1 MKRALP
7 ISVRF
12 LVLGF
17 LPISLALL
25 AGFQWFRGG
34 IEESVR
40 AGLQKALVEELQLE
54 TNLRLDARRQ
64 RLSLLATLAENA
76 SLKAVLGLS
85 RESNDRA
92 QVQLTVQD
100 QLLELGST
108 LDADFVGFRDAGGR
122 AVASVIRSG
131 PPGSQAGGRAAGQA
145 GDQWRA
151 IAANALPPD
160 GSRLAPVHGE
170 LLELSS
176 VPVNSASDN
185 LGILVVGKRFDTA
198 SYHKQ
203 AVLIQGS
210 TAVAQAGVN
219 VSAAAFSPCHA
230 ARECGVTVGGTP
242 YLALAIDPQL
252 LDDGYTLWTLHSMEQ
267 ASGQLLGSA
276 TKGFWAAIVTMLVTA
291 LLADIYGA
299 RAVSRPLV
307 ELIERLRESERSGV
321 LQGDFPETSTTREVN
336 ELARA
341 FNLAAKSVAES
352 QRRLDETYLQITQT
366 MAQTLDARD
375 PYTAGHS
382 SRVSDYAVAIAQAMN
397 LSAAETEVIRVGAN
411 LHDIGKIGIPDAV
424 LQKPGPLTGEEFEV
438 IKRHP
443 LIGKRILEGV
453 AKFRDYLSIV
463 ELHHENP
470 DGSGYPWGL
479 RGEQV
484 PLGAR
489 IVHVVDAYDA
499 MTSSRPYREASPAAK
514 AQDVLRRFAGS
525 QFDPAVVEVFLRLT
539 EAGVVHPPSADPGSQ
554 LAVLQE
560 HLERQEPRATDPVH

>member
-17 LPISLALL
+17 LPISLALV

-40 AGLQKALVEELQLE
+40 DGLQKALVDEQHVQ

-64 RLSLLATLAENA
+64 RQSLLATLAENA

-85 RESNDRA
+85 RETNDHA

-100 QLLELGST
+100 QLLEMGST
-108 LDADFVGFRDAGGR
+108 LDADFVGFRDATGR

-131 PPGSQAGGRAAGQA
+131 ANWRAIGAEALPAGGR
-145 GDQWRA
+145 
-151 IAANALPPD
+151 
-160 GSRLAPVHGE
+160 RLAPVRGE
-170 LLELSS
+170 LLELFS

-185 LGILVVGKRFDTA
+185 LGTLVVGKRFDAA

-203 AVLIQGS
+203 AVLIEGGN
-210 TAVAQAGVN
+210 AVAKAGLTLSAQQTATAFAACRAAKQCGVN
-219 VSAAAFSPCHA
+219 LEGA
-230 ARECGVTVGGTP
+230 P
-242 YLALAIDPQL
+242 YLALAVDPQL
-252 LDDGYTLWTLHSMEQ
+252 LDDGYSLWTLHSVEQ
-267 ASGQLLGSA
+267 ASGQLLGTA
-276 TKGFWAAIVTMLVTA
+276 KNGFWAALVTMLVTA

-307 ELIERLRESERSGV
+307 DLIERLRESERSGV
-321 LQGDFPETSTTREVN
+321 LQGDFPETSSTREVN
-336 ELARA
+336 ELAHA

-352 QRRLDETYLQITQT
+352 QRRLDETYLEITQT

-382 SRVSDYAVAIAQAMN
+382 SRVSDYAVAIAEAMN
-397 LSAAETEVIRVGAN
+397 LSAEETEVIRVGAN

-463 ELHHENP
+463 EFHHENP
-470 DGSGYPWGL
+470 DGTGYPWGL
-479 RGEQV
+479 RGDQV

-499 MTSSRPYREASPAAK
+499 MTSSRPYRQASAAAK
-514 AQDVLRRFAGS
+514 AQDVLRRFAGT

-539 EAGVVHPPSADPGSQ
+539 EAGVVRPPGADTGSQ
-554 LAVLQE
+554 LAGLQE
-560 HLERQEPRATDPVH
+560 HLERQELLATDPVH